1 MSRPDTKFNITNKLT
16 KESKFGW
23 RLLHSIHIML
33 YVAQTNDYL
42 FLKKGKG
49 KSNDFYHSTFFPVTL
64 TPIWIL
70 IPRHFED
77 GFKFLREYSYQILKT
92 LF

>member
-1 MSRPDTKFNITNKLT
+1 MTLPDTKFYITNQLT

-23 RLLHSIHIML
+23 RLLHSIHMWHKQMIIC
-33 YVAQTNDYL
+33 
-42 FLKKGKG
+42 FKKKGKG
-49 KSNDFYHSTFFPVTL
+49 KSSDFYHSTFFPVTL